1 MGDKAAG
8 DDDMKDYVQSNWLL
22 IIQSPPSECIVGRKQ
37 ATQHFTL
44 RQKWK
49 QTKENHMNKPKRLER
64 LLFKEDV

>member
-44 RQKWK
+44 RQK
-49 QTKENHMNKPKRLER
+49 
-64 LLFKEDV
+64 